1 MAKKLFEISIRIII
15 DDKNEDIME
24 QLVELNNDILA
35 GSAQRELLEHDGILD
50 VKATLKEIKK

>member
-1 MAKKLFEISIRIII
+1 MAKKLFEISIRIIV

-24 QLVELNNDILA
+24 QIIDLNNEILS

-50 VKATLKEIKK
+50 VKATLKEIRK

>member
-35 GSAQRELLEHDGILD
+35 GSAQRELLEHEGILD
-50 VKATLKEIKK
+50 VKATLKEIRK

>member
-1 MAKKLFEISIRIII
+1 MAKKLFEISIRIIV

-50 VKATLKEIKK
+50 VKATLKEIRK

>member
-50 VKATLKEIKK
+50 VKATLKEIRK

>member
-35 GSAQRELLEHDGILD
+35 GSAQRELLEHKGILD

>member
-1 MAKKLFEISIRIII
+1 MAKKLFEISIRIIV

-24 QLVELNNDILA
+24 QLIDLNNEILS

-50 VKATLKEIKK
+50 VKATLKEIRK